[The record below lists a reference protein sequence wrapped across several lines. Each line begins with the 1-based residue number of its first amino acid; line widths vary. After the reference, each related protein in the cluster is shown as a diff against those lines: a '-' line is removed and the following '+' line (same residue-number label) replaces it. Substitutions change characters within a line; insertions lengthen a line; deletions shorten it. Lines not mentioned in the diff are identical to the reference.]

1 MNYATEMVCSDL
13 HHSKRG
19 KIRLDIMSIYVF
31 IMSII
36 VNKLFR
42 QLLFLLDQLVFH
54 GKTPSF
60 QMEFLVLKPFIR
72 FEAETKNKLRKIR
85 IQLKMLL
92 VPVEQGNNFLGIAFH
107 ICKHFQECKC

>member
-1 MNYATEMVCSDL
+1 MVYSDL

-36 VNKLFR
+36 LNKLFR
-42 QLLFLLDQLVFH
+42 QLLFLLDQLVFQE
-54 GKTPSF
+54 KTPSF
-60 QMEFLVLKPFIR
+60 QIKFLVLKPFIR
-72 FEAETKNKLRKIR
+72 SEAETKNKLSKIR

-92 VPVEQGNNFLGIAFH
+92 VPVE
-107 ICKHFQECKC
+107 